1 MERTYPPAPAVHT
14 FSTKQLGGA
23 RYLLPQRG
31 WEWMERG
38 EGRGILQDSL
48 KKHFFRF
55 RTGLIILSSD
65 APGRGSWYNRP
76 CPAIHTHVHTCMP
89 CTCTDMHTRTH
100 RCTHTCTHVVCART
114 LYEWEGASCF
124 HRPQEPWEA
133 GAFCLSWKLLELA
146 NSPLLEQPQNS
157 QPVCWEEKGE
167 GLVSYPVMGGREG

>member
-100 RCTHTCTHVVCART
+100 TDAHTHAHTWCVHAHYMNGRVRLVFTGHRSQGKRELSVY
-114 LYEWEGASCF
+114 LGSC
-124 HRPQEPWEA
+124 
-133 GAFCLSWKLLELA
+133 S
-146 NSPLLEQPQNS
+146 S
-157 QPVCWEEKGE
+157 
-167 GLVSYPVMGGREG
+167 